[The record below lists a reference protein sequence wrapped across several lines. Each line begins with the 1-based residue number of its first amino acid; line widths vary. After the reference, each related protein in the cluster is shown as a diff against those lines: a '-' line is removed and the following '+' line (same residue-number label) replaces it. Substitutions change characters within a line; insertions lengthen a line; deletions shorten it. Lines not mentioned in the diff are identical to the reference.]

1 MAMAA
6 EPAQRTGIGQQALL
20 AAVQGGALAQVA
32 DIVERAPRTFAH
44 DGLHGRFIA
53 AVDQAQ
59 AEPDR
64 RRPLLKSS
72 VQSQSLW
79 RTSTG
84 STPMPCRRASCSS
97 WSGL

>member
-6 EPAQRTGIGQQALL
+6 EPAQCPGIGQQALL
-20 AAVQGGALAQVA
+20 AAVQCGALAQVA
-32 DIVERAPRTFAH
+32 DVVERAPRALAH
-44 DGLHGRFIA
+44 DGLHGTFVA

-59 AEPDR
+59 AQADR

-84 STPMPCRRASCSS
+84 RTVMPCRRASCSS